1 MLITAGWLLVAQG
14 TWPLAGGQLNRADG
28 TGDMAVSWGD
38 DPEAAGENV
47 SRWKRLAWKKN
58 VIGPGT
64 GLRSPLVV
72 GIWRAP
78 ERGLRANIDSHSHE
92 SF

>member
-1 MLITAGWLLVAQG
+1 MLTGPWVSTHQYPVDTDTLWLLVAQG

-47 SRWKRLAWKKN
+47 SRWKRLEQKKN
-58 VIGPGT
+58 VISPGT
-64 GLRSPLVV
+64 GLR
-72 GIWRAP
+72 
-78 ERGLRANIDSHSHE
+78 H
-92 SF
+92 

>member
-1 MLITAGWLLVAQG
+1 MMAPLANTHVEELKAQTVLITAGWLLVAQG

-47 SRWKRLAWKKN
+47 SR
-58 VIGPGT
+58 
-64 GLRSPLVV
+64 
-72 GIWRAP
+72 
-78 ERGLRANIDSHSHE
+78 
-92 SF
+92 